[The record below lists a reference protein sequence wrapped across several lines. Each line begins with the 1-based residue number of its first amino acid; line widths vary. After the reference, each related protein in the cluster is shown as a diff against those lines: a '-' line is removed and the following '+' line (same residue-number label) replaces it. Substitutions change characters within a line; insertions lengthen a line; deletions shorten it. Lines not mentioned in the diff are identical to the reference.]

1 MSKYRKMLCGSG
13 EGVEKLMRL
22 IETQSLKTLVRW
34 TTDYAEQHFLPIYEK
49 HIPNDNR
56 PRLAIA
62 AARDWLDDKMK
73 LIAAKPFFKPCL
85 TAAQEANSNPAAQ
98 AAARAIYSA
107 VATANTPT
115 MSISI
120 AYYGAAAVTYD
131 RMGLGEPSEVYDK
144 MAEEVLADEY
154 TALKKIAVENEPNPA
169 KIKWE
174 C

>member
-1 MSKYRKMLCGSG
+1 MSKYRKMLEGSG

-22 IETQSLKTLVRW
+22 IETQSLKTLVKW
-34 TTDYAEQHFLPIYEK
+34 TTDYAERHFLPIYEK
-49 HIPNDNR
+49 HFPNDDR
-56 PRLAIA
+56 PRVAIA

-73 LIAAKPFFKPCL
+73 LTAAKPLFKPCF
-85 TAAQEANSNPAAQ
+85 TAAQEANSNPVAQ

-120 AYYGAAAVTYD
+120 AYYGAAAVAYD
-131 RMGLGEPSEVYDK
+131 RMGTGEPPEVYDK
-144 MAEEVLADEY
+144 MAEEVFADEY